1 MIKNKKILLGVI
13 LILIIIASVFGA
25 SFIKFKSKDNKWNDD
40 KEKTVSEVRYLETR
54 LTSLLNAINN
64 IKYEN
69 YKVTASKID
78 ETESSSNST
87 KSSGRSDSS
96 NMNSGESKSKTS
108 SQGSGGNESEQ
119 TGEEKESSQ
128 TKYTLEK
135 TSTLSN
141 SSKEI
146 DWNKIKSEVEI
157 LYSVIPTTTLDLYGL
172 NIDQNEILQF
182 NKELDNLTAS
192 VKNEDKEKTLENLS
206 KLYGYLPKYL
216 EKIYENETYTNIVKT
231 KSYVVNA
238 YSIVDTGNWNQISEY
253 VKKAIESY
261 SSVLNNITTDSKTYN
276 VNKGYILLNELQNAV
291 NMKDKEIFLI
301 KYKNLLEEFNSI

>member
-40 KEKTVSEVRYLETR
+40 KEKTVSEVRYLETK

-69 YKVTASKID
+69 YKVMESKID

-108 SQGSGGNESEQ
+108 SQSSGESDSEQ

-146 DWNKIKSEVEI
+146 NWDKIKSEVEI
-157 LYSVIPTTTLDLYGL
+157 LYSVIPTTTLDLYSL

-182 NKELDNLTAS
+182 NKDFDNLTSS
-192 VKNEDKEKTLENLS
+192 VKNEDKEKTLERLS

-231 KSYVVNA
+231 KSYVVSA
-238 YSIVDTGNWNQISEY
+238 YSIVDTENWNQISEY

>member
-108 SQGSGGNESEQ
+108 SQGSSGNESEQ

-261 SSVLNNITTDSKTYN
+261 SSVLNNITTNSKTYN

>member
-25 SFIKFKSKDNKWNDD
+25 SFIKFKSKNNKWNDD
-40 KEKTVSEVRYLETR
+40 KEKTVSEVRYLETK

-69 YKVTASKID
+69 YKVMSSKID

-108 SQGSGGNESEQ
+108 SQSSGESDSEQ

-146 DWNKIKSEVEI
+146 NWDKIKSEVEI
-157 LYSVIPTTTLDLYGL
+157 LYSVIPTTTLDLYSL

-182 NKELDNLTAS
+182 NKDFDNLTSS
-192 VKNEDKEKTLENLS
+192 VKNEDKEKTLERLS

-231 KSYVVNA
+231 KSYVVSA
-238 YSIVDTGNWNQISEY
+238 YSIVDTENWNQISEY

>member
-1 MIKNKKILLGVI
+1 MIKNKKILLGVV

-25 SFIKFKSKDNKWNDD
+25 SFIKFKSKNNKWNDD
-40 KEKTVSEVRYLETR
+40 KEKTVSEVRYLETK

-69 YKVTASKID
+69 YKVMSSKID
-78 ETESSSNST
+78 ETESYSNST

-108 SQGSGGNESEQ
+108 SQSSGGSDSEQ

-146 DWNKIKSEVEI
+146 NWDKIKSEVEI
-157 LYSVIPTTTLDLYGL
+157 LYSVIPTTTLDLYSL

-182 NKELDNLTAS
+182 NKDLDNLTSS
-192 VKNEDKEKTLENLS
+192 VKNEDKEKTLERLS

-231 KSYVVNA
+231 KSYVVSA
-238 YSIVDTGNWNQISEY
+238 YSIVDTENWNQISEY

>member
-1 MIKNKKILLGVI
+1 MIKNKKILLGVV

-25 SFIKFKSKDNKWNDD
+25 SFIKFKSKNNKWNDD
-40 KEKTVSEVRYLETR
+40 KEKTVSEVRYLETK

-69 YKVTASKID
+69 YKVMSSKID

-96 NMNSGESKSKTS
+96 NMNSGESKNKTS
-108 SQGSGGNESEQ
+108 SQSSGGSDSEQ

-146 DWNKIKSEVEI
+146 NWDKIKSEVEI
-157 LYSVIPTTTLDLYGL
+157 LYSVIPTTTLDLYSL

-182 NKELDNLTAS
+182 NKDLDNLTSS
-192 VKNEDKEKTLENLS
+192 VKNEDKEKTLERLS

-231 KSYVVNA
+231 KSYVVSA
-238 YSIVDTGNWNQISEY
+238 YSIVDTENWNQISEY

>member
-25 SFIKFKSKDNKWNDD
+25 SFIKFKSKNNKWNDD
-40 KEKTVSEVRYLETR
+40 KEKTVSEVRYLETK
-54 LTSLLNAINN
+54 LTSLLNAMNN

-69 YKVTASKID
+69 YKVMASKID

-135 TSTLSN
+135 TSILSN

-146 DWNKIKSEVEI
+146 NWDKIKSEVEI
-157 LYSVIPTTTLDLYGL
+157 LYSVIPTTTLDLYSL

-182 NKELDNLTAS
+182 NKDLDNLTSS

-231 KSYVVNA
+231 KSYVVSA
-238 YSIVDTGNWNQISEY
+238 YSIVDTENWNQISEY

>member
-25 SFIKFKSKDNKWNDD
+25 SFIKFKSKNNKWNDD
-40 KEKTVSEVRYLETR
+40 KEKTVSEVRYLETK
-54 LTSLLNAINN
+54 LTSLLNAMNN

-69 YKVTASKID
+69 YKVMESKID

-96 NMNSGESKSKTS
+96 NMNSGESKSKIS
-108 SQGSGGNESEQ
+108 SQSSEESDSEQ

-146 DWNKIKSEVEI
+146 NWDKIKSEVEI
-157 LYSVIPTTTLDLYGL
+157 LYSVIPTTTLDLYSL

-182 NKELDNLTAS
+182 NKDFDNLTSS
-192 VKNEDKEKTLENLS
+192 VKNEDKEKTLERLS

-231 KSYVVNA
+231 KSYVVSA
-238 YSIVDTGNWNQISEY
+238 YSIVDTENWNQISEY

>member
-40 KEKTVSEVRYLETR
+40 KEKTVSEVRYLETK

-69 YKVTASKID
+69 YKVMSSKID

-108 SQGSGGNESEQ
+108 SQSSGESDSEQ

-146 DWNKIKSEVEI
+146 NWDKIKSEVEI
-157 LYSVIPTTTLDLYGL
+157 LYSVIPTTTLDLYSL

-182 NKELDNLTAS
+182 NKDFDNLTSS
-192 VKNEDKEKTLENLS
+192 VKNEDKEKTLERLS

-231 KSYVVNA
+231 KSYVVSA
-238 YSIVDTGNWNQISEY
+238 YSIVDTENWNQISEY

>member
-40 KEKTVSEVRYLETR
+40 KEKTVSEVRYLETK

-69 YKVTASKID
+69 YKVMASKID

-108 SQGSGGNESEQ
+108 SQSSGGSDSEQ

-146 DWNKIKSEVEI
+146 NWDKIKSEVEI
-157 LYSVIPTTTLDLYGL
+157 LYSVIPTTTLDLYSL

-182 NKELDNLTAS
+182 NKDLDNLTSS

-231 KSYVVNA
+231 KSYVVSA
-238 YSIVDTGNWNQISEY
+238 YSIVDTENWNQISEY

>member
-40 KEKTVSEVRYLETR
+40 KEKTVSEVRYLETK

-69 YKVTASKID
+69 YKVMESKID

-96 NMNSGESKSKTS
+96 NMSSGESKSKTS
-108 SQGSGGNESEQ
+108 SQSSGESDSEQ

-146 DWNKIKSEVEI
+146 NWDKIKSEVEI
-157 LYSVIPTTTLDLYGL
+157 LYSVIPTTTLDLYSL

-182 NKELDNLTAS
+182 NKDFDNLTSS
-192 VKNEDKEKTLENLS
+192 VKNEDKEKTLERLS

-231 KSYVVNA
+231 KSYVVSA
-238 YSIVDTGNWNQISEY
+238 YSIVDTENWNQISEY

>member
-25 SFIKFKSKDNKWNDD
+25 SFIKFKSKNNKWNDD
-40 KEKTVSEVRYLETR
+40 KEKTVSEVRYLETK
-54 LTSLLNAINN
+54 LTSLLNAMNN

-69 YKVTASKID
+69 YKVMASKID

-108 SQGSGGNESEQ
+108 SQSSGGSDSEQ

-146 DWNKIKSEVEI
+146 NWDKIKSEVEI
-157 LYSVIPTTTLDLYGL
+157 LYSVIPTTTLDLYSL

-182 NKELDNLTAS
+182 NKDLDNLTSS

-231 KSYVVNA
+231 KSYVVSA
-238 YSIVDTGNWNQISEY
+238 YSIVDTENWNQISEY

>member
-25 SFIKFKSKDNKWNDD
+25 SFIKFKSKNNKWNDD
-40 KEKTVSEVRYLETR
+40 KEKTVSEVRYLETK

-69 YKVTASKID
+69 YKVMSSKID

-96 NMNSGESKSKTS
+96 HMNSGESKSKTS
-108 SQGSGGNESEQ
+108 SQSSGESDSEQ

-146 DWNKIKSEVEI
+146 NWDKIKSEVEI
-157 LYSVIPTTTLDLYGL
+157 LYSVIPTTTLDLYSL

-182 NKELDNLTAS
+182 NKDFDNLTSS
-192 VKNEDKEKTLENLS
+192 VKNEDKEKTLERLS

-231 KSYVVNA
+231 KSYVVSA
-238 YSIVDTGNWNQISEY
+238 YSIVDTENWNQISEY

-301 KYKNLLEEFNSI
+301 KYKNLLEEFNSL

>member
-40 KEKTVSEVRYLETR
+40 KEKTVSEVRYLETK

-69 YKVTASKID
+69 YKVMASKID

-108 SQGSGGNESEQ
+108 SQSSEGSDSEQ

-146 DWNKIKSEVEI
+146 NWDKIKSEVEI
-157 LYSVIPTTTLDLYGL
+157 LYSVIPTTTLDLYSL

-182 NKELDNLTAS
+182 NKDLDNLTSS

-231 KSYVVNA
+231 KSYVVSA
-238 YSIVDTGNWNQISEY
+238 YSIVDTENWNQISEY

>member
-1 MIKNKKILLGVI
+1 MIKNKKILLGVV

-25 SFIKFKSKDNKWNDD
+25 SFIKFKSKNNKWNDD
-40 KEKTVSEVRYLETR
+40 KEKTVSEVRYLETK

-69 YKVTASKID
+69 YKVMSSKID

-87 KSSGRSDSS
+87 KSSGRNDSS

-108 SQGSGGNESEQ
+108 SQSSGGSDSEQ

-146 DWNKIKSEVEI
+146 NWDKIKSEVEI
-157 LYSVIPTTTLDLYGL
+157 LYSVIPTTTLDLYSL

-182 NKELDNLTAS
+182 NKDLDNLTSS
-192 VKNEDKEKTLENLS
+192 VKNEDKEKTLERLS

-231 KSYVVNA
+231 KSYVVSA
-238 YSIVDTGNWNQISEY
+238 YSIVDTENWNQISEY

-261 SSVLNNITTDSKTYN
+261 SSVLNNITTDSKTSN

>member
-25 SFIKFKSKDNKWNDD
+25 SFIKFKSKNNKWNDD
-40 KEKTVSEVRYLETR
+40 KEKTVSEVRYLETK

-69 YKVTASKID
+69 YKVMSSKID

-96 NMNSGESKSKTS
+96 HMNSGESKSKTS
-108 SQGSGGNESEQ
+108 SQSSGESDSEQ

-146 DWNKIKSEVEI
+146 NWDKIKSEVEI
-157 LYSVIPTTTLDLYGL
+157 LYSVIPTTTLDLYSL

-182 NKELDNLTAS
+182 NKDFDNLTSS
-192 VKNEDKEKTLENLS
+192 VKNEDKEKTLERLS

-231 KSYVVNA
+231 KSYVVSA
-238 YSIVDTGNWNQISEY
+238 YSIVDTENWNQISEY

>member
-40 KEKTVSEVRYLETR
+40 KEKTVSEVRYLETK

-69 YKVTASKID
+69 YKVMASKID

-108 SQGSGGNESEQ
+108 SQSSGESDSEQ

-146 DWNKIKSEVEI
+146 NWDKIKSEVEI
-157 LYSVIPTTTLDLYGL
+157 LYSVIPTTTLDLYSL

-182 NKELDNLTAS
+182 NKDFDNLTSS
-192 VKNEDKEKTLENLS
+192 VKNEDKEKTLERLS

-231 KSYVVNA
+231 KSYVVSA
-238 YSIVDTGNWNQISEY
+238 YSIVDTENWNQISEY

>member
-25 SFIKFKSKDNKWNDD
+25 SFIKFKSKNNKWNDD
-40 KEKTVSEVRYLETR
+40 KEKTVSEVRYLETK
-54 LTSLLNAINN
+54 LTSLLNAMNN

-69 YKVTASKID
+69 YKVMESKID

-108 SQGSGGNESEQ
+108 SQSSGESDSEQ

-146 DWNKIKSEVEI
+146 NWDKIKSEVEI
-157 LYSVIPTTTLDLYGL
+157 LYSVIPTTTLDLYSL

-182 NKELDNLTAS
+182 NKDFDNLTSS
-192 VKNEDKEKTLENLS
+192 VKNEDKEKTLERLS

-231 KSYVVNA
+231 KSYVVSA
-238 YSIVDTGNWNQISEY
+238 YSIVDTENWNQISEY